1 MGIVTR
7 SVVAGGVASA
17 FVFALAAPAAADIT
31 SVARCQKKIATAGAD
46 FAKRVIVTTLKCTEE
61 VAECQVQ
68 CEEGV
73 FGPSCES
80 NPPPCCDP
88 DDRQSNGAFDAC
100 MTEADDYCQDQE
112 DKIAA
117 YEETKQNKIIA
128 SCSELHPDELCGA
141 QGNGLNFALVNAG
154 CLALDPSYT
163 CNLDNLIDCLGGPL
177 QRQLID
183 QISGLLSPRASDAV
197 RTANLQSKFP
207 DLPVTY
213 KLKEDLPTAGT
224 LDVWSIT
231 GKAGDKV
238 IVRVKTR
245 DDTGTGEATI
255 EPTITLLGNDQST
268 PVADTNV
275 NAVPCSVPNTCGTT
289 CPQLQR
295 VLPFDGTFYAA
306 VRANGANGCAGGRY
320 RLIVTKP
327 GAAAP
332 TLVADDVTP

>member
-1 MGIVTR
+1 MSIVTR
-7 SVVAGGVASA
+7 AVVVGALLLA
-17 FVFALAAPAAADIT
+17 FAVPAPADIT

-73 FGPSCES
+73 FGPSCEN

-88 DDRQSNGAFDAC
+88 DDRGSNAAFDAC
-100 MTEADDYCQDQE
+100 MSDADDYCADQDE
-112 DKIAA
+112 KIAS
-117 YEETKQNKIIA
+117 YEATKQNKIVA
-128 SCSELHPDELCGA
+128 ACSELSQDELCGA

-154 CLALDPSYT
+154 CLGLDPNYT
-163 CNLDNLIDCLGGPL
+163 CNLANLINCLGGPL

-197 RTANLQSKFP
+197 RAASLQTKFP

-213 KLKEDLPTAGT
+213 KLREDLPAAGT
-224 LDVWSIT
+224 VDVWSVT
-231 GKAGDKV
+231 GRAGDKV
-238 IVRVKTR
+238 IVRIKTK
-245 DDTGTGEATI
+245 DDTGSGQSTL
-255 EPTITLLGNDQST
+255 EPSVTLLGTDQST

-289 CPQLQR
+289 CPQIQR
-295 VLPFDGTFYAA
+295 VLPFNGTFYMA
-306 VRANGANGCAGGRY
+306 VRAAGANGCGGGKY
-320 RLIVTKP
+320 RLIVTTP
-327 GAAAP
+327 GGAAPA
-332 TLVADDVTP
+332 LVADDVTP